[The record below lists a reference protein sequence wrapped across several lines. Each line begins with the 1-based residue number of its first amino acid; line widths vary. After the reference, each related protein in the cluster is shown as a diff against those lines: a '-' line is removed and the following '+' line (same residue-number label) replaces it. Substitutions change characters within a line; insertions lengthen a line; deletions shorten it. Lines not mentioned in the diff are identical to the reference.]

1 MTMESGQA
9 LRFAVMG
16 SGGVGGYFGARLAA
30 AGYDVSFVARGPHL
44 EALRARGLAVRSP
57 LGDLQLA
64 TAQAT
69 DDTAGVGVVD
79 VVLVAVKLYD
89 VEAAARQCLPL
100 VGPRTLVVSFLNG
113 IDSEDVLASTIGR
126 GHVAGG
132 VARISANIA
141 EPGVIDHHGRF
152 ASLEF
157 GELEGGGS
165 ERMQRLLA
173 ACTGAGIKARV
184 CDDIV
189 AAIWHKFIFLASFA
203 AVTALTRLPFGPIRR
218 HPPTFALL
226 ERAVAEAAAVGL
238 ARGVVLGADPA
249 GDAMRVV
256 HGLDDG
262 IKASMLV
269 DLERGKPLE
278 LDYLSGAVVRLGR
291 ELGVATPVH
300 EIAAAALA
308 PYVSGTPEGA

>member
-1 MTMESGQA
+1 MPQGKG
-9 LRFAVMG
+9 LRCAVMG

-30 AGYDVSFVARGPHL
+30 AGHDVSFVARGPHL
-44 EALRARGLAVRSP
+44 EALRERGLAVRSP
-57 LGDLQLA
+57 LGDVQLA
-64 TAQAT
+64 TVTAT
-69 DDTAGVGVVD
+69 DDPSRIGAVD

-89 VEAAARQCLPL
+89 VEGAARQCVPL
-100 VGPRTLVVSFLNG
+100 VGPDTLVVSFLNG
-113 IDSEDVLASTIGR
+113 IDSEDVLASVLGSE
-126 GHVAGG
+126 HVAGG
-132 VARISANIA
+132 VARISASIA
-141 EPGVIDHHGRF
+141 EPGVIHHHGHF

-157 GELEGGGS
+157 GELAGGSS

-173 ACTGAGIKARV
+173 ACAGAGIKARV
-184 CDDIV
+184 SDDIV

-203 AVTALTRLPFGPIRR
+203 AITSLTRLPFGPIRR
-218 HPPTFALL
+218 HPATFALL
-226 ERAVAEAAAVGL
+226 ERAVVEAAAVGQ
-238 ARGVVLGADPA
+238 ARGVGLGVDPA
-249 GDAMRVV
+249 ADAMKVV

-278 LDYLSGAVVRLGR
+278 LEHLSGAVVRLGR

-308 PYVSGTPEGA
+308 PFAGGAPAGA